1 MKYWTAH
8 LRPDASSLLIREGF
22 SWGALL
28 FGPIWLLAHRAWV
41 PGLIALAAGVLIA
54 VLAPAGL
61 MPALLALYGVTL
73 GLYGNDFR
81 RFAVERRGFVLSHV
95 LAARNEDAAL
105 ARLLTARPELARE
118 FGPVGPR

>member
-8 LRPDASSLLIREGF
+8 LRPDDSSLLIREGF

-61 MPALLALYGVTL
+61 MLTLLSLYAVAL
-73 GLYGNDFR
+73 GLLGNDFR
-81 RFAVERRGFVLSHV
+81 RFAAERRGFVLAHV

-118 FGPVGPR
+118 FGPDGRQ